1 MENFERLREELSVFE
16 DDLIN
21 LELSDVKAENK
32 KEIQDSIKEHIFYKS
47 IEVFNAST
55 DESVFWE
62 YCSFEIYKNSYQEQL
77 NSFLND
83 NKKEHIN
90 EKAFIESEIYK
101 YSKLLENFDRK
112 NYYPE
117 LKFPL
122 EKKVAFLLEKQ
133 NPFIGVEI
141 TDYSDTNAKE
151 KVIFLNEL
159 GILNFLWEKH
169 PYLSNNKIAEVLSA
183 ITGVKATT
191 IQSYTNPIYSGSNV
205 AQDKNP
211 MEDEKLVTVVKKKL
225 LEMKILDK

>member
-1 MENFERLREELSVFE
+1 MGNFERLRKELNDFE

-32 KEIQDSIKEHIFYKS
+32 KEIQDTIKEHIFYKS

-55 DESVFWE
+55 EEAAFWE
-62 YCSFEIYKNSYQEQL
+62 YCSFEIYKSSYPEQL
-77 NSFLND
+77 SSFLND
-83 NKKEHIN
+83 NNKVHIN

-101 YSKLLENFDRK
+101 FSKLLENFDEK
-112 NYYPE
+112 NYFPE
-117 LKFPL
+117 LKLPL

-133 NPFIGVEI
+133 NPFVGVKI

-151 KVIFLNEL
+151 KIIFLNEL

-169 PYLSNNKIAEVLSA
+169 PNLSNYKIAEVLSA

-191 IQSYTNPIYSGSNV
+191 IQSYTNPIYSGSRV

-211 MEDEKLVTVVKKKL
+211 MEDEKLVAVVKKKL
-225 LEMKILDK
+225 LDMKILDK